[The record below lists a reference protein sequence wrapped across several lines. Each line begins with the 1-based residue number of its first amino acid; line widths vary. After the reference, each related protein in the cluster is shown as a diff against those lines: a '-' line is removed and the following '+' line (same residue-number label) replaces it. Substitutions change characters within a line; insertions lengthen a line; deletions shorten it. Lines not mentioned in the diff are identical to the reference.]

1 MSLRFS
7 PTLMRE
13 PDFESLND
21 QGRGTKWSVGH
32 GGGLEVW
39 GGGLWSA
46 AEGRPRAPWSSGRD
60 RRCVWADGLRGLS
73 RDGSFSCERGTA
85 GDAGDD
91 GPRELALPY
100 ELRYLATTLMRSA
113 VRHSLWRT
121 CSDTVCASSRDGC
134 ILAARNTSGGVY
146 PGRGVEE

>member
-46 AEGRPRAPWSSGRD
+46 AEGRPLAPWTAEETDGVGGQTASGA
-60 RRCVWADGLRGLS
+60 WA
-73 RDGSFSCERGTA
+73 GTA
-85 GDAGDD
+85 HDVI
-91 GPRELALPY
+91 
-100 ELRYLATTLMRSA
+100 ATKGKRSRPKA
-113 VRHSLWRT
+113 RQKRCPWR
-121 CSDTVCASSRDGC
+121 
-134 ILAARNTSGGVY
+134 SG
-146 PGRGVEE
+146 